1 MDIKKLVQSIIRI
14 ILGCTFLLSA
24 ALKLISIENFELYVY
39 SFGFF
44 SFVVVS
50 FLTRI
55 LIVCE
60 FLIGIGLIFRTFYKQ
75 TWWAAAAMLCGFSLF
90 LVYAAVFRGDE
101 NCHCFGDV
109 IELNPIPSIIKN
121 VLIFGFLLRV
131 KRQEELHH
139 PMKPYVVTISIL
151 SALFIA
157 FLGVPPHVLYSK
169 MFKDSEERFNP
180 TAFTNTMASE
190 PYNTIIDTTRNE
202 IIGFVSAGCSHCKA
216 GNKIMQAIF
225 EQNELDETA
234 FKNVIWAS
242 SDSSLNAF
250 MDTTGTH
257 NYSYTRMPPYL
268 LIDINYG
275 HFPTYIFLEKGKF
288 KKAFNYKEINENE
301 IVEFLNY

>member
-44 SFVVVS
+44 SFVIVS

-60 FLIGIGLIFRTFYKQ
+60 FLIGVGLIFRIFYKQ
-75 TWWAAAAMLCGFSLF
+75 TWWAAVAMLCGFSLF

-139 PMKPYVVTISIL
+139 PIKPYVITISIL

-180 TAFTNTMASE
+180 TAFATTMATE
-190 PYNTIIDTTRNE
+190 PYNTIIDSTRNE

-216 GNKIMQAIF
+216 GNKIMQAVF
-225 EQNELDETA
+225 EQNDLDVTA
-234 FKNVIWAS
+234 FKNIIWAS
-242 SDSSLNAF
+242 SDSSLNVF
-250 MDTTGTH
+250 KDTTNTQ
-257 NYSYTRMPPYL
+257 NYSYTVMPPYM

-301 IVEFLNY
+301 IVEFLSY